1 MNPSNNILPNLM
13 FVSGMSVLTS
23 IVCIGGRG
31 VGDAAARYLR
41 MYVTLN
47 KKSMQDSRNIS
58 LVSYLQNRSIIC
70 IHIIYLCVYIAL
82 LVETWLLSNSSP
94 SISLSISEGKA

>member
-13 FVSGMSVLTS
+13 FVSGMSVLT
-23 IVCIGGRG
+23 IVCIRGRG

-47 KKSMQDSRNIS
+47 KKSILPAES
-58 LVSYLQNRSIIC
+58 LYHMYTYYLP
-70 IHIIYLCVYIAL
+70 LCVHSFARRDL
-82 LVETWLLSNSSP
+82 ATL
-94 SISLSISEGKA
+94 